1 MEGMYEVIAIHP
13 ATGEITRFAVAATSH
28 YEARRHAES
37 CGLQHVV
44 VSEPGGEGSAD
55 CDATRPFSDHTGKSF
70 SDHTGK

>member
-28 YEARRHAES
+28 YDARRHAES

-44 VSEPGGEGSAD
+44 VTEPGGECSAD
-55 CDATRPFSDHTGKSF
+55 GDFSRPLPDHTGR
-70 SDHTGK
+70 